1 MPIPEI
7 YAGDKK
13 TTGLGFMGV
22 SMKVSFVLKFL
33 LLKSEFG
40 LELTLNSK
48 INLLKKSLTT
58 LHQSTVHNQGVV
70 FQY

>member
-1 MPIPEI
+1 
-7 YAGDKK
+7 
-13 TTGLGFMGV
+13 
-22 SMKVSFVLKFL
+22 MKVSFVLKFL